1 MVFHLLE
8 IIIVRVDKRKEE
20 YMDILLFSHVNAYY

>member
-8 IIIVRVDKRKEE
+8 IVIVHIS
-20 YMDILLFSHVNAYY
+20 YIYNLFSHVNAYY